1 MGLLSWAILG
11 LLAGW
16 IASLIM
22 KTDESQGA
30 LKDILMGVVGAVVG
44 GWVMSFFGQ
53 SGVTGVNFYSVA
65 VAVLG
70 AVILISVGRSLNR

>member
-16 IASLIM
+16 IASIIM

-44 GWVMSFFGQ
+44 GWIMGFFGR
-53 SGVTGVNFYSVA
+53 SGVTGVDLYSVA

-70 AVILISVGRSLNR
+70 AVVLIAVGRSLSR